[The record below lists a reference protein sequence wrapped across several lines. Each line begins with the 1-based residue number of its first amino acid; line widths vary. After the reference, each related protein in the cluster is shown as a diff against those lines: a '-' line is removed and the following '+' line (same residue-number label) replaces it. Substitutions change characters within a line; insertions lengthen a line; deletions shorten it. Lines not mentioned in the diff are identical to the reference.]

1 MQYLANST
9 KARTAVGKEE
19 DCLPGYQL
27 QKGASSTSI
36 AQKKR
41 VDGTGKKKNIKHDVY
56 RTFWVL

>member
-1 MQYLANST
+1 MHYLAIST

-19 DCLPGYQL
+19 ECLPGYQL
-27 QKGASSTSI
+27 QKRGSLTSI

-41 VDGTGKKKNIKHDVY
+41 VDGTGKKNNIEHDVS

>member
-41 VDGTGKKKNIKHDVY
+41 VDGTGKKNIKHDVY